1 MKKGVQV
8 SDFSSGQ
15 YYVNKNIKLK
25 NSMLRSY
32 LCDYSN
38 ASIVVKGRIN
48 VRATTNKYNTERSCV

>member
-1 MKKGVQV
+1 
-8 SDFSSGQ
+8 
-15 YYVNKNIKLK
+15 
-25 NSMLRSY
+25 MLRSY